1 MAFAA
6 FGTATPKEQAPR
18 RKSRIAL
25 LLLLPGLLYLALF
38 FLTPLISLVMTSL
51 QTPVEFGDVG
61 QYQPAFKIE
70 NYAAVVEQ
78 YWPHF
83 LRAFGYAVAATIAA
97 LVISYPLAYF
107 IGVKARRWPLLQA
120 LMLTLVIAPFFISF
134 LLRTLAWKQLMS
146 DDTPLV
152 VALKS
157 LSILPSDGHLTG
169 TAFSVIFGLT
179 YNFIPFMTLPIYAS
193 LERLDTRYLEAGS
206 DLYAS
211 PATTFWRVTVP
222 LSLPGVV
229 SGTLLTFIPASGD
242 YINASAS
249 FLGSAQTQMVG
260 NVIEANF
267 IGLLNYPAAAALSV
281 ILMGVIL
288 AIVAALRA
296 SERNGGP
303 RMSVEMSPTVVEAT
317 AATPN
322 GATRRRARSR
332 SASSPCR
339 STARSRSSSS

>member
-6 FGTATPKEQAPR
+6 FGSSTPVEQAPR
-18 RKSRIAL
+18 RRSRIAL
-25 LLLLPGLLYLALF
+25 ILLLPGLAYLALF
-38 FLTPLISLVMTSL
+38 FLTPLVSLVLTSF
-51 QTPVEFGDVG
+51 QAPVEFGDVG
-61 QYQPAFKIE
+61 QFQPAFKVE
-70 NYAAVVEQ
+70 NYAIVVEA

-83 LRAFGYAVAATIAA
+83 LRAFGYAIAATFFA

-152 VALKS
+152 LALKS
-157 LSILPSDGHLTG
+157 LSILPQDGHLTG

-179 YNFIPFMTLPIYAS
+179 YNFIPFMTLPIYAT
-193 LERLDTRYLEAGS
+193 LERLDVRYLEAGS

-222 LSLPGVV
+222 LSLPGIV

-242 YINASAS
+242 FINASAS
-249 FLGSAQTQMVG
+249 FLGSAQTSMVG

-267 IGLLNYPAAAALSV
+267 LGLLNYPAASALSV
-281 ILMGVIL
+281 ILMGLIL
-288 AIVAALRA
+288 LIVGLY
-296 SERNGGP
+296 
-303 RMSVEMSPTVVEAT
+303 VK
-317 AATPN
+317 
-322 GATRRRARSR
+322 RSG
-332 SASSPCR
+332 
-339 STARSRSSSS
+339 TEDLV

>member
-6 FGTATPKEQAPR
+6 FGTSATPTEQAPKR
-18 RKSRIAL
+18 RSRVAII
-25 LLLLPGLLYLALF
+25 LLLPGLLYLLLF
-38 FLTPLISLVMTSL
+38 FLTPLVSLVMTSL

-61 QYQPAFKIE
+61 QYMAAFKIE
-70 NYAAVVEQ
+70 NYAAVIEQ

-83 LRAFGYAVAATIAA
+83 MRAFLYALAATFFA

-120 LMLTLVIAPFFISF
+120 VMLTLVIAPFFISF

-146 DDTPLV
+146 DESGIV
-152 VALKS
+152 IALKG
-157 LSILPSDGHLTG
+157 LSILPQDGHLTG

-179 YNFIPFMTLPIYAS
+179 YNFIPFMTLPLYTT

-211 PATTFWRVTVP
+211 PATTFWKVTVP
-222 LSLPGVV
+222 LSMPGIV

-260 NVIEANF
+260 NAIEANF
-267 IGLLNYPAAAALSV
+267 IGLLNYPEASALSV
-281 ILMGVIL
+281 ILMGIIL
-288 AIVAALRA
+288 IIVAAY
-296 SERNGGP
+296 
-303 RMSVEMSPTVVEAT
+303 VK
-317 AATPN
+317 
-322 GATRRRARSR
+322 RSG
-332 SASSPCR
+332 
-339 STARSRSSSS
+339 TEDLV

>member
-6 FGTATPKEQAPR
+6 FGSSAATAEPAPR
-18 RKSRIAL
+18 RKSWIAIV
-25 LLLLPGLLYLALF
+25 LLLPGLLYLALF
-38 FLTPLISLVMTSL
+38 FLTPFISLILTSF
-51 QTPVEFGDVG
+51 QAPVEFGDVG
-61 QYQPAFKIE
+61 QFQAAFKWE
-70 NYAAVVEQ
+70 NYAQVIEQ

-83 LRAFGYAVAATIAA
+83 LRAFGYAIAATFFA

-152 VALKS
+152 VALKQ
-157 LSILPSDGHLTG
+157 LTIIPQDGHLTG

-179 YNFIPFMTLPIYAS
+179 YNFIPFMTLPIYTT
-193 LERLDTRYLEAGS
+193 LERLDTRYLEAGA

-211 PATTFWRVTVP
+211 PATTFWKVTVP
-222 LSLPGVV
+222 LSMPGIV

-242 YINASAS
+242 YINASSS

-267 IGLLNYPAAAALSV
+267 LGLLNYPAASALSV
-281 ILMGVIL
+281 ILMGIIL
-288 AIVAALRA
+288 VLV
-296 SERNGGP
+296 GLY
-303 RMSVEMSPTVVEAT
+303 VK
-317 AATPN
+317 
-322 GATRRRARSR
+322 RSG
-332 SASSPCR
+332 
-339 STARSRSSSS
+339 TEDLL